1 MEEIKIYHSLWRMLL
16 LILGSILFVLGG
28 IYVLHMHKNVFHLVV
43 GWSSIVFFGCGG
55 IVLLWSFLKERLF
68 DRPHLTINDE
78 GIDEGISYRGMKT
91 WHVRFAD
98 VASFEVR
105 RLGDNNFVAI
115 NYKPVVELQKMEN
128 ASILG
133 RLFRSMNICLINAQE
148 SISVVDI
155 SMKADEL
162 CHLLNQRL
170 KRI

>member
-1 MEEIKIYHSLWRMLL
+1 MML
-16 LILGSILFVLGG
+16 LILACILFVLGG
-28 IYVLHMHKNVFHLVV
+28 IFILHMHRNVFHLVV
-43 GWSSIVFFGCGG
+43 GWGTILVFGCFG
-55 IVLLWSFLKERLF
+55 IVLLFSFLKERLF
-68 DRPHLTINDE
+68 GQAHLTIDDE
-78 GIDEGISYRGMKT
+78 ELTYRRFRT
-91 WHVRFAD
+91 IHVRFAD

-115 NYKPVVELQKMEN
+115 NYKPGVERQKMED
-128 ASILG
+128 ASIFGYLI
-133 RLFRSMNICLINAQE
+133 RSMNKHLINAQE

>member
-16 LILGSILFVLGG
+16 LILGSILFALGG
-28 IYVLHMHKNVFHLVV
+28 VYILHMHGNVFQQVV
-43 GWSSIVFFGCGG
+43 GWVGILFFGCSG

-68 DRPHLTINDE
+68 DQPHLTIN
-78 GIDEGISYRGMKT
+78 DEGISYRGMKT

>member
-1 MEEIKIYHSLWRMLL
+1 MKRPMEEIKIYHSLWRMLL

-68 DRPHLTINDE
+68 DQPHLTIN
-78 GIDEGISYRGMKT
+78 DEGISYRGMKT
-91 WHVRFAD
+91 WH
-98 VASFEVR
+98 
-105 RLGDNNFVAI
+105 
-115 NYKPVVELQKMEN
+115 YKPVVELQKMEN